1 MTAIETGIDWDR
13 VREDLDR
20 EEWQWNE
27 WNDQFERAICIGS
40 VFSLMPSGKY
50 YTPWAC
56 SNVTPCPHC
65 QGRSKVETT
74 NKRLLKKWR
83 KAVARTHVRAAEF
96 NLAGNLKKLEKH
108 GWFRYYRN
116 ARTLLTRYDK
126 TCSYCNGVG
135 SREAYLDELY
145 SDKLNAEA
153 DERKLCVTSGE
164 GDPCDIFVGE
174 CRDKCDD
181 DDLIIEE

>member
-1 MTAIETGIDWDR
+1 MTDVETGIDWDR
-13 VREDLDR
+13 VRKDLDR

-27 WNDQFERAICIGS
+27 WNDQFERSICIGS

-83 KAVARTHVRAAEF
+83 KAVARTHVRAC
-96 NLAGNLKKLEKH
+96 
-108 GWFRYYRN
+108 
-116 ARTLLTRYDK
+116 LLYTSPSPRDRQK
-126 TCSYCNGVG
+126 
-135 SREAYLDELY
+135 SRMPSSA
-145 SDKLNAEA
+145 
-153 DERKLCVTSGE
+153 
-164 GDPCDIFVGE
+164 
-174 CRDKCDD
+174 
-181 DDLIIEE
+181 

>member
-1 MTAIETGIDWDR
+1 MTAVETGIDWDR
-13 VREDLDR
+13 VRKDLDR

-27 WNDQFERAICIGS
+27 CNDQFERSIFIGS

-50 YTPWAC
+50 YMPWAC
-56 SNVTPCPHC
+56 SNLAPCPQC
-65 QGRSKVETT
+65 KGRAKVETV
-74 NKRLLKKWR
+74 NKRLLKKWK
-83 KAVARTHVRAAEF
+83 KAAIRTRNLASKF
-96 NLAGNLKKLEKH
+96 NLAGNLAKLEKH

-116 ARTLLTRYDK
+116 ARTLLDRYEK
-126 TCSYCNGVG
+126 TCLHCNGIG

-153 DERKLCVTSGE
+153 DKSKLYVTSGE

-181 DDLIIEE
+181 DDLITEE